1 MNNNFRNFIEA
12 NKILAMSKD
21 VNWDIPTAPDG
32 TVKKG
37 EGWPLFHMADNP
49 RVPYWL
55 ADFGTDIKC
64 LALINEERSAQ
75 GVPAI
80 ARAKLTNSWQDL
92 IKACAIHYIYVKG
105 VSAAHASQ
113 YIVRT
118 IRIIASCCGK
128 AEPWELSV
136 DHIATALKYASLL
149 QPSGQLA
156 RGIRN
161 SVQHIFD
168 FHCLV
173 DRTPLLPAVSV
184 KRGNS
189 REDTSNFRQNLSER
203 KRTERLP
210 DYNAFW
216 ELIRIVFTEDPQTFY
231 DELRFAQA
239 KILVLCG
246 LRMGEAPLIP
256 VDWCQEFSHR
266 SKKGIPASEFG
277 GISSSIALRYFVEKR
292 SISDKDGKLLHPD
305 IQHIPEMFREIIIDF
320 LNRVLLLT
328 QPLRATLEKQY
339 QSNRILADFQ
349 PEELVAP
356 ADLYPYLTG
365 NPFVYEDDDEV
376 RLTAQ
381 YRKNYDI
388 SVLDEIESRQLS
400 LKERRGKLKNVVRQY
415 FAVLRRGYESLTP
428 FRTVSGV
435 PCKVNFRKGY
445 FKVSEL
451 EQLVRLRMPSKISPL
466 KPLRTTAG
474 SIPPHHMLFLAPIR
488 ALSEGRND
496 GLCDIRKYCFIGILD
511 TVDLRNHYYKSQ
523 TSNTTFFQRYGRNE
537 ENQGLTINSHSFRHV
552 QNSELFRMGVADTI
566 ITKRYG
572 RRSVEQSYRYD
583 HRSLLEELAS
593 MDLPQTAHDIL
604 PIGGSQ
610 VLAMILSGKVSGP
623 IVDEF
628 REIQATRGD
637 EAAFLFLA
645 GEADGFHVTPY
656 GFCINS
662 FMTNPC
668 PKHLECYGG
677 CRHLCVTDL
686 KSHQQNLFG
695 LREKIALAVNKIE
708 ARFSD
713 SIGRTNQLDH
723 AKKTLENIDRAL
735 ACRPGEKPFPDG
747 PDLSVPVHQ
756 IDLFKN

>member
-1 MNNNFRNFIEA
+1 MNNNFRDFIEK
-12 NKILAMSKD
+12 NKKLAISKG
-21 VNWDIPTAPDG
+21 VNWDIPTASDG

-37 EGWPLFHMADNP
+37 EGWPLFRMAGNP
-49 RVPYWL
+49 RIPYWL
-55 ADFGTDIKC
+55 ADLGTDIKS
-64 LALINEERSAQ
+64 LALINAERSAQ
-75 GVPAI
+75 GMPTI
-80 ARAKLTNSWQDL
+80 TRTMLSNSWQDL

-105 VSAAHASQ
+105 ASAVHTSQ

-118 IRIIASCCGK
+118 IRVVATCCGN

-136 DHIATALKYASLL
+136 DHIVTALKLAPLL
-149 QPSGQLA
+149 QPSGQLG
-156 RGIRN
+156 RGISN
-161 SVQHIFD
+161 SVQNIFD
-168 FHCLV
+168 FHCLT

-184 KRGNS
+184 KRPNNC
-189 REDTSNFRQNLSER
+189 EDTSSFRQSLSER
-203 KRTERLP
+203 KRSERLP

-216 ELIRIVFTEDPQTFY
+216 ELIRIIFTEEPQTFY

-246 LRMGEAPLIP
+246 LRMGETPLIP
-256 VDWCQEFSHR
+256 ADWCQVFSHM
-266 SKKGIPASEFG
+266 SKQGIPAGEFG
-277 GISSSIALRYFVEKR
+277 GISSSIALKYYVEKR
-292 SISDKDGKLLHPD
+292 SVSDKDGKLLYPD
-305 IQHIPEMFREIIIDF
+305 IQHIPEMFKEIITGF
-320 LNRVLLLT
+320 LSRVIWLT
-328 QPLRATLEKQY
+328 QPLRDTLEKQY
-339 QSNRILADFQ
+339 ESNRIFVDFQ
-349 PEELVAP
+349 PDELVA
-356 ADLYPYLTG
+356 AVDLYPYLTG
-365 NPFVYEDDDEV
+365 NPFVFEDDEEA
-376 RLTAQ
+376 RLIAQ
-381 YRKNYDI
+381 YRKNYDVR
-388 SVLDEIESRQLS
+388 VLDEIESRQLL
-400 LKERRGKLKNVVRQY
+400 LKEHGGKLKNVVRQY
-415 FAVLRRGYESLTP
+415 FAVLRKGYESLTP
-428 FRTVSGV
+428 FRTVSGAR
-435 PCKVNFRKGY
+435 CKVNFRKGC
-445 FKVSEL
+445 FRVSEM
-451 EQLVRLRMPSKISPL
+451 EQLVRLKMPSKLSPL

-474 SIPPHHMLFLAPIR
+474 SIPPYGLLFLSPIR

-523 TSNTTFFQRYGRNE
+523 TANTTFFQRYGRNE
-537 ENQGLTINSHSFRHV
+537 ETQGLAINSHSLRHV
-552 QNSELFRMGVADTI
+552 QNSELFRMGVADTV

-572 RRSVEQSYRYD
+572 RRSVEQSYQYD

-604 PIGGSQ
+604 PTGGSQ

-628 REIQATRGD
+628 REIQAAMGD

-686 KSHQQNLFG
+686 ESHQQNLLE

-708 ARFSD
+708 ARLSD

-723 AKKTLENIDRAL
+723 AKKTLVNIDRAL
-735 ACRPGEKPFPDG
+735 ACRPGEKPFPEG

-756 IDLFKN
+756 VDLFEG